1 MKRRLEVLSFLSVEG
16 ARPHTRARLFLD
28 DINRGVEGPETTALK
43 ITMYNFTV
51 KCRTTFYRSM
61 LIFIFLYRCS
71 FTLQSFQSL
80 WTPTIAGTK
89 DHT

>member
-43 ITMYNFTV
+43 ITMYNFT
-51 KCRTTFYRSM
+51 
-61 LIFIFLYRCS
+61 
-71 FTLQSFQSL
+71 
-80 WTPTIAGTK
+80 
-89 DHT
+89 D